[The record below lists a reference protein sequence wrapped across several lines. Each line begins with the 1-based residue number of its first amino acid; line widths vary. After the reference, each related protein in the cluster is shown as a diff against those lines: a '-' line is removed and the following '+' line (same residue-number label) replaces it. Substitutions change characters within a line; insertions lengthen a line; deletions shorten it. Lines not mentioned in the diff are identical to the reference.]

1 VDSTAGVVTVSDVE
15 KPEGKPSCIS
25 VAEEDVAALLSTVPE
40 LDSRLPK
47 IEERIL
53 AHFGPEARIERQI
66 FSPWDEE
73 DAVDQFHLRIVTDM
87 DVDKRIDRLK
97 AFLREERE
105 LLAPVRPPLTIG
117 IL

>member
-1 VDSTAGVVTVSDVE
+1 VDSTAGVVTVPDVE
-15 KPEGKPSCIS
+15 KPKGKPSCIS
-25 VAEEDVAALLSTVPE
+25 VAEEDVAAFLATAPE

-53 AHFGPEARIERQI
+53 AYFGPEARIERQI

-87 DVDKRIDRLK
+87 DLDKRIDRLK
-97 AFLREERE
+97 AILREERK

>member
-1 VDSTAGVVTVSDVE
+1 VDSTAGVVTVSEVE
-15 KPEGKPSCIS
+15 KPEGKPCIS
-25 VAEEDVAALLSTVPE
+25 VAEEDIASFLATAPE
-40 LDSRLPK
+40 LDSSLPR

-53 AHFGPEARIERQI
+53 AHFGPDARIERQI

-87 DVDKRIDRLK
+87 DLEERIDRLK
-97 AFLREERE
+97 AVLRHERE

-117 IL
+117 IV